1 MFFRKHTYL
10 EHRGMSVPGK
20 REVCM
25 FVGKRKYLDN
35 RGMYVSWETRG
46 VYVRWETYIPG
57 KQRCARIRAHMY
69 LQRTWPLRVSR
80 RLGKLTYVAN
90 VVRMS
95 GIERTCTCLEN
106 GGIRTSFC

>member
-1 MFFRKHTYL
+1 MYVPEKLDVCMPRTYL
-10 EHRGMSVPGK
+10 ENG
-20 REVCM
+20 
-25 FVGKRKYLDN
+25 
-35 RGMYVSWETRG
+35 GMYVSWETRG